1 MPAKILAM
9 SASARDGSFNKKLL
23 AIAVAEALARGAA
36 VTEIDLR
43 SFALPIYDGDIEAA
57 GFPEGMVRLRDV
69 FKQHNALLI
78 ASPEYNGGVVPL
90 LKNAF
95 DWVSRPYGGER
106 GLAAIAGKV
115 AALLSASG
123 GAMGGSRQQA
133 HFRVSLQV
141 MRVVLVPETV
151 NIAMA
156 QHAFN
161 DDGSLKD
168 RQAHDMTVG
177 AVRRLVEIAE
187 KLNPA

>member
-9 SASARDGSFNKKLL
+9 SASVRQGSLNKRLLELAVKEAR
-23 AIAVAEALARGAA
+23 ARGAV

-43 SFALPIYDGDIEAA
+43 SFALPIYDGDVEAH
-57 GFPEGMVRLRDV
+57 GFPDGMIRLREV

-78 ASPEYNGGVVPL
+78 SSPEYNGGVVPL

-95 DWVSRPYGGER
+95 DWVSRPYDGEPN
-106 GLAAIAGKV
+106 LAPIQGKV

-123 GAMGGSRQQA
+123 GLLGGSRQQA

-151 NIAMA
+151 NIPMA
-156 QHAFN
+156 QNAFN

-168 RQAHDMTVG
+168 KAIHDMVAT
-177 AVRRLVEIAE
+177 AVRRLVEIADR
-187 KLNPA
+187 LNP